1 MVLQRKMGKKNADL
15 AAKMQQPSL
24 CEKSP
29 FVLFFIF
36 FGGGQIMLKAF
47 PGKEAAVPRDLG
59 HKHCPGLG
67 ESAQAEGFHRGNIP
81 LPLISR

>member
-1 MVLQRKMGKKNADL
+1 
-15 AAKMQQPSL
+15 
-24 CEKSP
+24 
-29 FVLFFIF
+29 
-36 FGGGQIMLKAF
+36 MLKAF
-47 PGKEAAVPRDLG
+47 PGKEAAVPSDLG